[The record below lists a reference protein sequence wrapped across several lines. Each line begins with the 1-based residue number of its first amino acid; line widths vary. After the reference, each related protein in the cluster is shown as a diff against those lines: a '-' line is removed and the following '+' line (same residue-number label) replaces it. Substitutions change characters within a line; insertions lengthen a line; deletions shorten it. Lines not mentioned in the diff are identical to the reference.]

1 MEKRTCLHCGKNF
14 EVRVFWQK
22 YCFTACRIAAWAL
35 REVNKEKTKT
45 LKKLVVVFFISF
57 FFSTNVFAS
66 TPAYFNRVVDAIY
79 KAEGGPKAKVPYG
92 ILSVKVSSKA
102 EARKVC
108 YNTVKNNWG
117 RWEKAGR
124 PGCYLSFLANRYCPV
139 GAENDNGTNKF
150 WQKNVEAFLK

>member
-1 MEKRTCLHCGKNF
+1 MLCGLCGKEFKPAKRWLNKPKWCSD
-14 EVRVFWQK
+14 E
-22 YCFTACRIAAWAL
+22 CRLIAWC
-35 REVNKEKTKT
+35 
-45 LKKLVVVFFISF
+45 LKKAKKMKKELKKVIGVFVFFSL
-57 FFSTNVFAS
+57 FFSADCFAS
-66 TPAYFNRVVDAIY
+66 TPAYFNKVVDAIY
-79 KAEGGPKAKVPYG
+79 KAEGAPKAKVPYG